1 MKKPP
6 GPSRVL
12 TIRVPATLDRQ
23 LAREARR
30 LRRTRS
36 ETARTLLEAALAGA
50 PEEDPAAEARRQ
62 SRLASARASDK
73 DALAFIV
80 STADLR
86 GWE

>member
-1 MKKPP
+1 
-6 GPSRVL
+6 
-12 TIRVPATLDRQ
+12 
-23 LAREARR
+23 

-36 ETARTLLEAALAGA
+36 ETARTLLEAALAGVH
-50 PEEDPAAEARRQ
+50 EEDRAAEARRQ

>member
-12 TIRVPATLDRQ
+12 TIRVSATRDRQ
-23 LAREARR
+23 LARETRR

-36 ETARTLLEAALAGA
+36 ETARTLLEAALAGVH
-50 PEEDPAAEARRQ
+50 EEDRAAEARRQ